1 MTTRTTK
8 GPGDPVIESLRRH
21 GRRVTPQRVMILT
34 AMQGCAGHVSADEI
48 FRRVQKKHPY
58 VNRSTVYRTLDMLA
72 GEGVVTVTDFGKASA
87 QYEVNRDEP
96 HHHIVCRQCG
106 EVGEFDH
113 ALLEPLQAALRK
125 KYHFEAS
132 IHHFA
137 VFGLCRACQ
146 AKPARTRQS

>member
-1 MTTRTTK
+1 MTTKKTATVN
-8 GPGDPVIESLRRH
+8 DPVIDNLRKH
-21 GRRVTPQRVMILT
+21 GRRVTPQRVMILA
-34 AMQGCAGHVSADEI
+34 AMQECAGHVSADEV

-58 VNRSTVYRTLDMLA
+58 VNRSTIYRTLDMLA

-87 QYEVNRDEP
+87 QYEINRDEP
-96 HHHIVCRQCG
+96 HHHMVCRQCG

-125 KYHFEAS
+125 QYHFEAT

-137 VFGLCRACQ
+137 VFGLCQVCQ
-146 AKPARTRQS
+146 AKSVKTRQS